1 MKGILYFKNN
11 VCQFVFLLVSI
22 KKNIKQSDS
31 EESRVSGF
39 ASLDH
44 LVRGALFEGMAFPH
58 RVNGRRNVANVWGRI
73 FHIGI

>member
-1 MKGILYFKNN
+1 MI
-11 VCQFVFLLVSI
+11 
-22 KKNIKQSDS
+22 DS
-31 EESRVSGF
+31 EEGRVSGF

-58 RVNGRRNVANVWGRI
+58 RVKGRRNVANVWGRI